1 MFKSIAGFLLLASLS
16 TAIQAE
22 TTFENEPA
30 TEVLEVQTSETSTSS
45 TAYIT
50 DNLFVYMHSGPGKN
64 YRILGSVQA
73 GTELQLLDENKE
85 SGYSQVKDSRGRT
98 GWIDKRNISKRPGLA
113 QQNAKLKSQL
123 SELQAELNSAQ
134 RDMPLLRQSTNELEV
149 KNRELSAE
157 IENLNSQIESSR
169 NQKQQASDK
178 QQKQLLI
185 YGGGIAFI
193 GILLGIIITI
203 VLSRR
208 KRYDGWA

>member
-1 MFKSIAGFLLLASLS
+1 MFKPIAGFLLFASLS
-16 TAIQAE
+16 TAIHAE
-22 TTFENEPA
+22 TQTNNESA
-30 TEVLEVQTSETSTSS
+30 TEVLEVQTTENASSS

-73 GTELQLLDENKE
+73 GTELQLLDENKDT
-85 SGYSQVKDSRGRT
+85 GYSQVKDSRGRT

-113 QQNAKLKSQL
+113 QQNLKLKSQL
-123 SELQAELNSAQ
+123 ADLQAELNSSQ
-134 RDMPLLRQSTNELEV
+134 RDMPVLRQTASDLEV
-149 KNRELSAE
+149 KNRELTAE
-157 IENLNSQIESSR
+157 IEKLNAQISSSR
-169 NQKQQASDK
+169 NQKQQASEK

-193 GILLGIIITI
+193 GILMGIIITL

>member
-1 MFKSIAGFLLLASLS
+1 MFKPIAGFLLFASLS
-16 TAIQAE
+16 TAIHAE
-22 TTFENEPA
+22 TQTNNESA
-30 TEVLEVQTSETSTSS
+30 TEVLEVQTTENASSS

-73 GTELQLLDENKE
+73 GTELQLLDENKDT
-85 SGYSQVKDSRGRT
+85 GYSQVKDSRGRT

-113 QQNAKLKSQL
+113 QQNLKLKSQL
-123 SELQAELNSAQ
+123 ADLQAELNSSQ
-134 RDMPLLRQSTNELEV
+134 RDMPVLRPTASDLEV
-149 KNRELSAE
+149 KNRELTAE
-157 IENLNSQIESSR
+157 IEKLNAQISSSR
-169 NQKQQASDK
+169 NQKQQASEK

-193 GILLGIIITI
+193 GILMGIIITL

>member
-1 MFKSIAGFLLLASLS
+1 MFKPIAAFLLLASLS
-16 TAIQAE
+16 TAIHAE
-22 TTFENEPA
+22 TQTNGESA
-30 TEVLEVQTSETSTSS
+30 TEVLEVQTTESASS
-45 TAYIT
+45 SIAYIT

-85 SGYSQVKDSRGRT
+85 TGYSQVKDSRGRT

-113 QQNAKLKSQL
+113 QQNLKLKNQL
-123 SELQAELNSAQ
+123 ADLQAELNSSQ
-134 RDMPLLRQSTNELEV
+134 RDMPVLRQTANDLEV
-149 KNRELSAE
+149 KNRELNAE
-157 IENLNSQIESSR
+157 IEKLNAQISSSR
-169 NQKQQASDK
+169 NQKQQASEK

>member
-1 MFKSIAGFLLLASLS
+1 MFKPIAGFLLLASLS

-22 TTFENEPA
+22 PQTTGNDNAP
-30 TEVLEVQTSETSTSS
+30 EVLEVQTTETPQTK
-45 TAYIT
+45 AYIT

-64 YRILGSVQA
+64 YRILGSIQA
-73 GTELQLLDENKE
+73 GSELQLLDENKE
-85 SGYSQVKDSRGRT
+85 SGYHQVKDNRGRT

-113 QQNAKLKSQL
+113 QQNQQLKAQVA
-123 SELQAELNSAQ
+123 ELQSEINSSQ
-134 RDMPLLRQSTNELEV
+134 RDMPQLRQAANDYEA
-149 KNRELSAE
+149 KNKALSAE
-157 IENLNSQIESSR
+157 IDQLKAEIASSR
-169 NQKQQASDK
+169 NQKQQASEK

-193 GILLGIIITI
+193 GILMGIIITI

>member
-16 TAIQAE
+16 TAIHAE
-22 TTFENEPA
+22 TQTNSEQAAEI
-30 TEVLEVQTSETSTSS
+30 LEVQTTESTVSS

-64 YRILGSVQA
+64 YRILGSIQA

-85 SGYSQVKDSRGRT
+85 SGYSQVKDNRGRT

-113 QQNAKLKSQL
+113 QQNSQLKSQL
-123 SELQAELNSAQ
+123 ADLQSELNAAQ
-134 RDMPLLRQSTNELEV
+134 RDMPVLRQSTSELEI

-157 IENLNSQIESSR
+157 IENLNAQIARSR
-169 NQKQQASDK
+169 NQKQQSSEK

-193 GILLGIIITI
+193 GILMGIIISL

>member
-1 MFKSIAGFLLLASLS
+1 MFKSIAGFLLFASLS

-22 TTFENEPA
+22 TTTENDTA
-30 TEVLEVQTSETSTSS
+30 TEVIEVQTSESSVSS

-123 SELQAELNSAQ
+123 AELQAELNSAQ
-134 RDMPLLRQSTNELEV
+134 RDMPLLRQSTNELEL

-157 IENLNSQIESSR
+157 IENLNSQIANSR
-169 NQKQQASDK
+169 NQKQQTSDK

-193 GILLGIIITI
+193 GILMGIIITL